1 MAIRGNTATRVS
13 SSRRLGARHKDLS
26 SARTPQEPAH
36 VAHLNL
42 LSVINTESFRF
53 LPGGAVR
60 ILDAGCGAG
69 ASSRFLAEMLSHL
82 RPGLKYEFYG
92 FDVTDRPSEQFG
104 EVVQEVARR
113 MPGTPWASRLTR
125 ISAET
130 T

>member
-1 MAIRGNTATRVS
+1 
-13 SSRRLGARHKDLS
+13 
-26 SARTPQEPAH
+26 
-36 VAHLNL
+36 
-42 LSVINTESFRF
+42 
-53 LPGGAVR
+53 
-60 ILDAGCGAG
+60 
-69 ASSRFLAEMLSHL
+69 MLSHL